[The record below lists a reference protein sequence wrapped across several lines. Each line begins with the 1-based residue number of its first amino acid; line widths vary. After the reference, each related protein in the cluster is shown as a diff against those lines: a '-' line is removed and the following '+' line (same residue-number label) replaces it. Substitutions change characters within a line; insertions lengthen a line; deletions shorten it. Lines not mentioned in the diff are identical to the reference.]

1 MSHSTGLV
9 IAAGKPCALVFGHSF
24 IHQMGEVF
32 DQSKPKE
39 IYCHDFHLANICN
52 VNILGIGSR
61 AVDKAVRFDLDNV
74 NSHAPNLI
82 VMEMGSNDVCDS
94 ACDAESTAWSLVTLA
109 EILLTECKISFIVVC
124 TLSTKTSSE
133 LGKSI

>member
-1 MSHSTGLV
+1 
-9 IAAGKPCALVFGHSF
+9 
-24 IHQMGEVF
+24 MGEVF

-74 NSHAPNLI
+74 KSCPQLNSDGDGI
-82 VMEMGSNDVCDS
+82 
-94 ACDAESTAWSLVTLA
+94 
-109 EILLTECKISFIVVC
+109 K
-124 TLSTKTSSE
+124 
-133 LGKSI
+133 